1 MSVLCPVCR
10 KEIDPDDVNVAADV
24 AFCRACNNAAKLSAI
39 AEEFSERREAARS
52 RLTVTEETDGDASIP
67 APDLA
72 NPPKGCW
79 YRDDGLEARV
89 GATCRSLAG
98 AAFMLFFTL
107 FWNGVVSVFVVINV
121 ASTLVHLG
129 VAVPAWFPSPKGN
142 TAPNM
147 PLGMTLFLWLFLT
160 PFILIGAFTA
170 AMALTSLFGH
180 VEVRV
185 RDTHGTVFTG
195 VGPVGWKR
203 RFDVANVRGVAIGQT
218 SWKENNQTKPVI
230 VIEADKTIR
239 FGSMLHQK
247 HRTFVAGA
255 LRNLLAVH
263 K

>member
-10 KEIDPDDVNVAADV
+10 KEVDPDDINVAADV

-39 AEEFSERREAARS
+39 ANEFSDQREAARS
-52 RLTVTEETDGDASIP
+52 RLTGSSETDVAPIP
-67 APDLA
+67 ASDLA

-79 YRDDGLEARV
+79 YRDDGVEARV

-121 ASTLVHLG
+121 ASTLVHMG
-129 VAVPAWFPSPKGN
+129 VAVPAWFPSPNGN
-142 TAPNM
+142 TAPNL

-180 VEVRV
+180 VEVRI
-185 RDTHGTVFTG
+185 RDSHGSVFTG
-195 VGPVGWKR
+195 VGPVGWRR
-203 RFDVANVRGVAIGQT
+203 RFDVASVRSVSIGQT
-218 SWKENNQTKPVI
+218 TWKENNQSKPVI
-230 VIEADKTIR
+230 AIEADKTIQ
-239 FGSMLHQK
+239 FGSMLHST
-247 HRTFVAGA
+247 HRNFVAGA
-255 LRNLLAVH
+255 LRNILAVH

>member
-10 KEIDPDDVNVAADV
+10 KEIDPDDVNVGADV

-39 AEEFSERREAARS
+39 AAEFSERREATRS
-52 RLTVTEETDGDASIP
+52 QLTGEDGSDDGSIP

-79 YRDDGLEARV
+79 YHDDGLEARV
-89 GATCRSLAG
+89 GATCRSLTG

-129 VAVPAWFPSPKGN
+129 VAVPAWFPSPNGS

-185 RDTHGTVFTG
+185 CDAKGWVFTG
-195 VGPVGWKR
+195 VGPIGWKR
-203 RFDVANVRGVAIGQT
+203 RFDVASVRSVALGQT
-218 SWKENNQTKPVI
+218 SWKENNQSKPVI

-239 FGSMLHQK
+239 FGSMLQGG
-247 HRTFVAGA
+247 HRLYLAGV
-255 LRNLLAVH
+255 LRKVLSVN